1 MNHIIPLLP
10 ESAEHSTSKLQ
21 RNTYIRAPKK
31 ITVVFQLKMLMMIN
45 LSSGIR
51 YHTAKYAASVQ
62 HIQQHVEKWA
72 KKTWS
77 SVTIAKHGTIAPALV

>member
-21 RNTYIRAPKK
+21 RNTYTSTKK

-62 HIQQHVEKWA
+62 HVQQHVEKWA